1 MSSSSVPCRLWSDDK
16 ARGEPSVG
24 VLPLRPILGI
34 GCSVFSV
41 LGCLY
46 IIIAYRVRQSRKV
59 YVDSVGRLVHVL
71 AWLDFVGCVARIL
84 LEALKPSNPSQLL
97 DLANASA
104 SPDWFDQNWT
114 AACEAWRDHAGQVL
128 CAVLHFS
135 LMGSICWHCI
145 MAVNLYRWVCKGD
158 DQRVL
163 HQRFISYFWCM
174 AAFALLMSVLPYLDK
189 AYDTHSYSMRFDE
202 IAYAVGCHYA
212 WLVLGWFFMI
222 FFLFRVQ
229 YDMRQRLGSPVGLA
243 NRNAAVAYNDVG
255 RKLVLYVGAYLV
267 FRISNVIDW
276 LFNMSD
282 LTEDAYFVPVLILN
296 NVLAPLTGFVN
307 AVIYGGI
314 SPHSVYQ
321 RCCCRRRQSHSLD
334 AADALEAASA
344 IDRRPSLPAAHAVH
358 ALGHARLFVS
368 SYDLCR
374 SQFPRSL
381 LPLWLPSRAMDIYVL
396 GLLNCVDVDDAK
408 RSVLEHLNARFAP
421 LTQYQVFAC
430 HSRKA
435 LHSTDAPILQL
446 VFARK
451 ADVASGSVAID
462 VDRQGRSGSRHITGM
477 SLRYFDVAIAFAT
490 CAFKPS
496 SEDYLMHRKLAEM
509 GKVLQT
515 FSPDVDNPGL
525 DFPHQY
531 HHTILAGNFNFKLQ
545 AHSGSSLQE
554 RIDAAMSAQLRQ
566 RTADDALDAYF
577 SEAPPRARTSTDS
590 KSSRSQ
596 HDRVYETTCEMRQSD
611 VVFGLV
617 QSPME
622 PTNDDEKASPHRAT
636 SFRSFL
642 RAQLG
647 SGPPRKARET
657 QCDLVQAAKDA
668 NDDAVAKW
676 NDVLQCD
683 RLRTLMDS
691 NDVLCGFEEPPIA
704 FPPSFPRVL
713 GAGETTSAMGR
724 RLFGPGDLA
733 YADRIFYHSLPG
745 VEPRLSVDA
754 YYLCEDVGGSPHKPI
769 CAEFRLEVNRL
780 HTAQLHSKES
790 QVQHFGFHLRNL
802 DANLWEPLKLTRG
815 HSMRASSAT
824 SLSRPPSFLER
835 PATKCARK
843 KLEKVPENFLTYPMH
858 HAFSGGAT
866 QLHAWK
872 QLQAS
877 SSTPCECKYCDA
889 PSDDESIAVQSVEP
903 ARLSVV
909 FPLPSVDNFRSQRKI
924 YELAQS
930 VTQGYDVADDAI
942 RAHDDYT
949 NCTEVS
955 WADALAHG
963 VVHTSVTRRS
973 ATDAVLHVGV
983 KVEGPRDAGGEGV
996 LALHPR
1002 DIGVSRQFDV
1012 ALTWGGKHTGYLHVD
1027 VELFHAVDTDTRRH
1041 IHQVRLTH

>member
-1 MSSSSVPCRLWSDDK
+1 MSPSSVPCRLWSDDK

-46 IIIAYRVRQSRKV
+46 IIVTYRIRQSRKV

-97 DLANASA
+97 DVANVSA
-104 SPDWFDQNWT
+104 SPDWFDPNWT
-114 AACEAWRDHAGQVL
+114 AACEAWRDHAGQIL

-135 LMGSICWHCI
+135 LMGSICWHCM

-163 HQRFISYFWCM
+163 HHRFISYFWCM
-174 AAFALLMSVLPYLDK
+174 TAFALLMSVLPYLDK

-222 FFLFRVQ
+222 FFLVRVQ

-243 NRNAAVAYNDVG
+243 NRNAVVAYNDVG
-255 RKLVLYVGAYLV
+255 RKLVFYVGAYLV

-276 LFNMSD
+276 LFSMSD

-296 NVLAPLTGFVN
+296 NILAPLTGFVN

-314 SPHSVYQ
+314 SPHSVYH
-321 RCCCRRRQSHSLD
+321 RCCCCRRLESHSVD
-334 AADALEAASA
+334 AADVLEAASA
-344 IDRRPSLPAAHAVH
+344 VDRRPSLPTAHAMH

-368 SYDLCR
+368 SYDL
-374 SQFPRSL
+374 SRSL
-381 LPLWLPSRAMDIYVL
+381 FPKTSLSLWLPSRAMDIYVL
-396 GLLNCVDVDDAK
+396 GLINCVDVDDAK
-408 RSVLEHLNARFAP
+408 SSVLEHLNARFAP

-435 LHSTDAPILQL
+435 LHSTDAPTVQL
-446 VFARK
+446 VFARR
-451 ADVASGSVAID
+451 ADVASGSVAFDI
-462 VDRQGRSGSRHITGM
+462 DRQGRSGSRQITGM

-490 CAFKPS
+490 CSLKPS
-496 SEDYLMHRKLAEM
+496 SEEYLMHRKLAEM
-509 GKVLQT
+509 GKILQT

-545 AHSGSSLQE
+545 GSTLQE

-566 RTADDALDAYF
+566 RAADDALDAYF
-577 SEAPPRARTSTDS
+577 SEAPLRPRASTDA
-590 KSSRSQ
+590 KGQ
-596 HDRVYETTCEMRQSD
+596 HDLVYETRCEMRQSD
-611 VVFGLV
+611 IIFGLV
-617 QSPME
+617 QSPMG
-622 PTNDDEKASPHRAT
+622 PANDDDTHVS

-642 RAQLG
+642 QAQLC
-647 SGPPRKARET
+647 SGPPKKAQKSHRG
-657 QCDLVQAAKDA
+657 LVQAAKDA
-668 NDDAVAKW
+668 NDAAVAKW

-683 RLRTLMDS
+683 RLRALMDS
-691 NDVLCGFEEPPIA
+691 NDVLSGFEEPPIA

-713 GAGETTSAMGR
+713 GVGEKNAMGR
-724 RLFGPGDLA
+724 RLFGPGDVA

-754 YYLCEDVGGSPHKPI
+754 YYLCEDLGGSPHKPI

-780 HTAQLHSKES
+780 HTAQLQSKET
-790 QVQHFGFHLRNL
+790 QHFGFHLRNL
-802 DANLWEPLKLTRG
+802 DANLWEPPKLTRG
-815 HSMRASSAT
+815 HSMRTSSAT
-824 SLSRPPSFLER
+824 TLSRPPSFLER

-866 QLHAWK
+866 PLNAWK

-877 SSTPCECKYCDA
+877 TSAPCECKYCDA

-903 ARLSVV
+903 VRLYVV

-930 VTQGYDVADDAI
+930 VTQGYDVADDA
-942 RAHDDYT
+942 HDDYT

-955 WADALAHG
+955 WADALEHG

-973 ATDAVLHVGV
+973 ASDAVLHVGV
-983 KVEGPRDAGGEGV
+983 KVEGPRDSGGEGV

-1002 DIGVSRQFDV
+1002 DVGVSRQFDV

-1027 VELFHAVDTDTRRH
+1027 VEMFHATDTDTRRH
-1041 IHQVRLTH
+1041 VY